1 MPEAISEYMPQLAR
15 DEESARRARTAWA
28 AWGVA
33 LCGAA
38 GLVGLI
44 VAAPLLR
51 ASGATGAAG
60 AIYKGFGL
68 VCHQINARSFHV
80 EGFQLAVC
88 ARCFGL
94 YTGTLMGVALYPLA
108 RSIGRRDLPARA
120 WLIAAAVPTSV
131 DFALGFLGVWDN
143 THLSRFLTALLLG
156 VVSAFYIVPGL
167 VDLSLSPLRE
177 LFRPRLAREG

>member
-1 MPEAISEYMPQLAR
+1 MPKAISEYMPQLVH
-15 DEESARRARTAWA
+15 DEESARRAGAAWA

-38 GLVGLI
+38 ALVGMI
-44 VAAPLLR
+44 VAAPVLR
-51 ASGATGAAG
+51 ASGAVGVAG

-68 VCHQINARSFHV
+68 VCHQMNARSFHV

-94 YTGTLMGVALYPLA
+94 YVGALAGVAAYPLA
-108 RSIGRRDLPARA
+108 RRVGRRDLPARA
-120 WLIAAAVPTSV
+120 WLIAAAVPTTV
-131 DFALGFLGVWDN
+131 DFALGFFGVWEN
-143 THLSRFLTALLLG
+143 THLSRFLTASLLG

-177 LFRPRLAREG
+177 FFRPGLAREG